1 MPNYQVIVSQIAV
14 INNVNAASVD
24 DAKDVACNEYIWDE
38 SLNHGDNDCQFS
50 VSYEVTETYPLKQYD
65 VCVVAEVTSTI
76 TVSAL
81 DEDSAE
87 EKAHELFVL
96 AEAEITEQKTHEI
109 EEIAEYE

>member
-1 MPNYQVIVSQIAV
+1 MPSYQVVVKQIAV
-14 INNVNAASVD
+14 LNDVKAASVD

-50 VSYEVTETYPLKQYD
+50 VHYEVTETYPLKQYD
-65 VCVVAEVTSTI
+65 VCIVAEVTSTI
-76 TVSAL
+76 PVCAR

-87 EKAHELFVL
+87 ERAHELFVL

-109 EEIAEYE
+109 EENIEHD